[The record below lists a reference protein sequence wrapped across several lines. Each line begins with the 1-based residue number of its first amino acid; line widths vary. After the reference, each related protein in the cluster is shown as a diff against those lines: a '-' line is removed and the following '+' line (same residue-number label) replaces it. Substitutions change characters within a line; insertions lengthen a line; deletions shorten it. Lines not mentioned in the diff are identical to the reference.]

1 VLQGAKEEVAR
12 VVVGWRDEWMATRV
26 LPADVDVHNGEE
38 LLTVVVEEDNY
49 S

>member
-12 VVVGWRDEWMATRV
+12 VVVGWRDERMAMSM

-38 LLTVVVEEDNY
+38 LLTVAVEEDDY
-49 S
+49 Y